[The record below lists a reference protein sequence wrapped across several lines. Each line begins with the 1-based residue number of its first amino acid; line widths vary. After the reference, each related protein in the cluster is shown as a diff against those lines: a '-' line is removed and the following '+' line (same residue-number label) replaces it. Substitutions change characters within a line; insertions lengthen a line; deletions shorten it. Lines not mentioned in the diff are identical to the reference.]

1 MTVVESK
8 AVIPDL
14 PLNNSVL
21 STQDL
26 LDVMLHCVWQGCVWQ
41 GHSFKQPSIKWMSI
55 IEKFTSSTAMKFHR
69 KLQKNI

>member
-8 AVIPDL
+8 AVTPDF
-14 PLNNSVL
+14 PPNNSVL

-26 LDVMLHCVWQGCVWQ
+26 LDVMLHCVWQ